1 MALDPITAVLDL
13 ANGVGSKLIDKL
25 WPDKT
30 AQAAERAS
38 AELALFQVQSD
49 ADIQQQKQ
57 QLSGIL
63 AEAQSTDPWTSRAR
77 PSFMYVIY
85 VMILMSIPMGFLAAY
100 NPLIAT
106 NVILGMKQWLA
117 AIPDSLY
124 TLFGVGYLG
133 YTTAHSYDKKIIQEN
148 K

>member
-1 MALDPITAVLDL
+1 MALDPVTAVIDL
-13 ANGVGSKLIDKL
+13 ASNVGSKLIDRL
-25 WPDKT
+25 FPDKVAQASERAT
-30 AQAAERAS
+30 AQ
-38 AELALFQVQSD
+38 LAMFQLQSD
-49 ADIQQQKQ
+49 AELQEQKQ
-57 QLSGIL
+57 ALSGIL

-85 VMILMSIPMGFLAAY
+85 LMIVMSIPMGFLSAY
-100 NPLIAT
+100 NPQIAI
-106 NVILGMKQWLA
+106 NVIAGMKQWLA

-133 YTTAHSYDKKIIQEN
+133 YTTAHSYDKKVIQEN